1 VLALDL
7 HAQKVVVHAQA
18 LFSRNRN
25 DFERLASCTWQLSL
39 SQLVSIFGCPPL
51 LSRDFVHN
59 LAELAEHAASVSWQ
73 NAWRAL
79 QAAQHD
85 RKHPGDAFKRGIILG
100 REWIPNDVTV
110 ATTALG
116 LITRRLNQ
124 KRGRANVATH
134 KSVNNEQDHGGDE
147 PDVTI
152 NGERKDSKLVDFVDD
167 AAVDDAAGDENA
179 APPPLKKLRRVPMF
193 APNDEVEQPRGA
205 SHTSDRN
212 SYSLFSD
219 DVGPFGDDLSTQGSR
234 VIYDE
239 EVGLG
244 YEDDDDDD
252 DDDFPGFHAPSAGEV
267 LNESDAS
274 GRQPSRAFQ
283 EASRNDRVLVGT
295 TNEQNSVESLAHAQ
309 LTPGQRTSAKALPDE
324 EAISRKQSPVADPA
338 PEVIFRLGEH
348 HKHIKQVAY
357 VEESTQRPPE
367 ITLAIPWNDVRGDTH
382 CQPLFQAKATIS
394 NHGDQSG
401 HATHP
406 LRISSSPG
414 PTSIYS
420 SPVTCTKER
429 LEGTR
434 DGGWLSHADFSI
446 ILRPTLPMKFAYLEV
461 PDHDP
466 STDWAKWAT
475 LGRKKSTDP
484 CRVIFSIIND
494 RARKHWVL
502 LAIDLD
508 KHIVSEYDS
517 VHSVKNTMAVPARFI
532 TLRLGMQ
539 WEDGGWRY
547 VRAHTPQ
554 QNDEKSCGVYALACI
569 YFLVTDTAIPPS
581 LDPRLWRQALTALVV
596 ATGLPLLPHIAVEP
610 PLQQLRAAAMVS
622 KQVKLAQLLKDWLHH
637 VDNLVLV
644 FSRLETALEHTKLE
658 LSTSKAHQI
667 LKQLGQIVLGA
678 TSLCV
683 AERGVCTCSDVI
695 NLGDGPFAKAHTTY
709 IAEHRA
715 FEMQVQKLRSR
726 TAALEIATER
736 IRHMTRAHEE
746 ARREEKCR
754 LDIITSDLRI
764 ALTTLEAFCAVGVM
778 E

>member
-7 HAQKVVVHAQA
+7 HAQEIVVHAQA

-59 LAELAEHAASVSWQ
+59 LAELAEHTASVSWQ
-73 NAWRAL
+73 DALEAL
-79 QAAQHD
+79 QAARHD
-85 RKHPGDAFKRGIILG
+85 RKHLGDAFKRGIILG

-116 LITRRLNQ
+116 LTRRPNQ
-124 KRGRANVATH
+124 KRGRAKVATH
-134 KSVNNEQDHGGDE
+134 NNEQDHGGAE

-152 NGERKDSKLVDFVDD
+152 GGERKDSKVVDL
-167 AAVDDAAGDENA
+167 VDDAAGDDNA
-179 APPPLKKLRRVPMF
+179 APPPLKKLRRVPLF

-205 SHTSDRN
+205 SHTSGRN
-212 SYSLFSD
+212 SYSLFSG
-219 DVGPFGDDLSTQGSR
+219 DVGPFSDDLSTQGSH
-234 VIYDE
+234 VIDE
-239 EVGLG
+239 EIELG

-252 DDDFPGFHAPSAGEV
+252 DFAGFLTPSAGEV

-274 GRQPSRAFQ
+274 GRQPSRTFQ
-283 EASRNDRVLVGT
+283 ETSKNDSVLVRT
-295 TNEQNSVESLAHAQ
+295 TNEQTSVEFREHAQ
-309 LTPGQRTSAKALPDE
+309 LTPGQRPSAKALPSE
-324 EAISRKQSPVADPA
+324 EAISRKHSPVADPA
-338 PEVIFRLGEH
+338 PEVTFTLGGH
-348 HKHIKQVAY
+348 HKHVTQVAY
-357 VEESTQRPPE
+357 VEKSTQRPPE
-367 ITLAIPWNDVRGDTH
+367 ITLAKSWNNVQGDTH
-382 CQPLFQAKATIS
+382 CQPLFQAKTTMS

-401 HATHP
+401 CATHP

-420 SPVTCTKER
+420 SAVTCTKER

-446 ILRPTLPMKFAYLEV
+446 ILRPTLPMKFTYLEV

-475 LGRKKSTDP
+475 LGREISTDP
-484 CRVIFSIIND
+484 CRVVFSIIND
-494 RARKHWVL
+494 RARMHWVL

-508 KHIVSEYDS
+508 KRIVAEYDS
-517 VHSVKNTMAVPARFI
+517 VHSVNNTMAMPARFI

-539 WEDGGWRY
+539 WENGGWRY
-547 VRAHTPQ
+547 VRAQTPQ
-554 QNDEKSCGVYALACI
+554 QNDAKSCGVYALACI
-569 YFLVTDTAIPPS
+569 YFLVTGTTMPPS
-581 LDPRLWRQALTALVV
+581 LDPRLWRQALTALAV
-596 ATGLPLLPHIAVEP
+596 ATGLPLLPHVAVEP
-610 PLQQLRAAAMVS
+610 PLQQLTAAAMVS
-622 KQVKLAQLLKDWLHH
+622 KQGKLAQLLKDWLHH

-644 FSRLETALEHTKLE
+644 FSRLETALEHTKVE

-667 LKQLGQIVLGA
+667 LKQLDQIVLGA
-678 TSLCV
+678 KGLCV

-726 TAALEIATER
+726 TTALEIATER
-736 IRHMTRAHEE
+736 IRHMTRAYEE
-746 ARREEKCR
+746 ARKEEKCR
-754 LDIITSDLRI
+754 LDVIRSDLHL